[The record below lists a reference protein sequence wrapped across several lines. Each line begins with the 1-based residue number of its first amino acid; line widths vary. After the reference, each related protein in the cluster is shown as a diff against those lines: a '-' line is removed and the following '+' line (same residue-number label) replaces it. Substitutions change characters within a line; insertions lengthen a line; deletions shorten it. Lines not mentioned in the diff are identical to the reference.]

1 MDELASLAVVLVF
14 GFVLLVLFLRLLA
27 AFFTINH

>member
-14 GFVLLVLFLRLLA
+14 GFVLLVLFLPLLA
-27 AFFTINH
+27 AFFTINY

>member
-14 GFVLLVLFLRLLA
+14 GVVLLVLFLLLLA
-27 AFFTINH
+27 AFFTINY

>member
-14 GFVLLVLFLRLLA
+14 GFVLLVLILLLLA
-27 AFFTINH
+27 AFFTINY